1 MKRLTSIVVVAFALS
16 GALSCAHLHPGAVVS
31 CLENFAPGL
40 VTNAMGVIYQAI
52 EQGLASGNTEAAI
65 LISLEKLAVGFA
77 PDVWQ
82 CAMQGVSSP
91 DNGPSVS
98 TTADKAIAAAIAA
111 DYISAHSAA
120 GSRK

>member
-16 GALSCAHLHPGAVVS
+16 GALSCAHLHAVVS

-77 PDVWQ
+77 PEVWQ

-91 DNGPSVS
+91 DSGPSVS
-98 TTADKAIAAAIAA
+98 TTADKAAAAAIAA
-111 DYISAHSAA
+111 DYLAAHSAA